1 MVIAPK
7 NHFKQHSFVDRK
19 VCLQNFINAVNDLGQ
34 KKFSVLVYYGVAGIG
49 KTSLRACLKIEL
61 DLTIRIG
68 LIHLNQKI
76 VALNR

>member
-49 KTSLRACLKIEL
+49 KTSLRNEFIKCLEAGRQFTL
-61 DLTIRIG
+61 S
-68 LIHLNQKI
+68 
-76 VALNR
+76 